1 MNQTKIGIYLE
12 FIIKVIS
19 ILFALALLS
28 CRPSSNQPASE
39 SSASDSVELKKQ
51 EAWESAHRLDGVEA
65 PLAEKGNEHDAE
77 ASASDKPARQYS
89 EHELNTIMDTIGQR
103 LGKCKE
109 LSGCISSYC
118 MVANGIEVNFI
129 YNTAERRRLFCQK
142 VYDAPI
148 LKFIGPES
156 PIRMPRT
163 GVSDTLG
170 ISIRPTKDVFPL
182 TAEEITF
189 ILKNNSS
196 CELTCGEHCKIAFL
210 DSEGVWRKLP
220 RNEMFNDIGYEVRP
234 HGSRM
239 VIGKLNPKAFPTL
252 ATRYRFFYPI
262 IYNGKSI
269 TLMAEYEMR

>member
-65 PLAEKGNEHDAE
+65 PLAEEKNEHDAE

-89 EHELNTIMDTIGQR
+89 EHELNTIMDTIRQR

-234 HGSRM
+234 HGSRI
-239 VIGKLNPKAFPTL
+239 VSGRLSPKAFPTP

-262 IYNGKSI
+262 TYNGKNI